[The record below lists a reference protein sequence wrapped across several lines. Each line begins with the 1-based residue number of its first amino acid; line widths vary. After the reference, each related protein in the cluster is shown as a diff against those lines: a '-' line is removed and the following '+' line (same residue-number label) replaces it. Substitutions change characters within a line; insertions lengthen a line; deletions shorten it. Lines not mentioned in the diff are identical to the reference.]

1 MRRTSKL
8 ILALFSLSA
17 MMHLYVGLRLLPDL
31 AVPNSIAGLLSLLL
45 IASTLL
51 IPAAMIQSR
60 RQHNLINTL
69 IIWCGL
75 VFMGLLSSL
84 FVFTLVRD
92 VLVLTLHLA
101 NTILDVNL
109 LSPAWL
115 RVSAAIVVIAS
126 LATSIVGFFSIIF
139 GPAVIKVDIP
149 IQDLPAGLEGFSVAQ
164 LSDVHIGPT
173 IKKRF
178 LNKVVQRVNE
188 LTVDSVVITGDLVD
202 GRVQHLGREVGPLAQ
217 LQSTY
222 GTFFVTGNHE
232 YYSHAEEWLAL
243 LKTLQVRTLMNEHE
257 VIHHQGQTVVMAG
270 VSDYSAH
277 HFIESQR
284 SDPTRAFANS
294 PTDAGLK
301 ILLAHQ
307 PRSIFQARECGA
319 HVQLSGHTHGGQF
332 WPWNHFVPLQQPFT
346 SGLHWF
352 ETMWIYVSRGTG
364 YWGPPKRFG
373 APAEITLL
381 RFVQADLQ
389 Q

>member
-17 MMHLYVGLRLLPDL
+17 MMHLYVGLRLLADL
-31 AVPNSIAGLLSLLL
+31 AAPHSITVLLSILLF
-45 IASTLL
+45 ASTLL
-51 IPAAMIQSR
+51 IPLAMIQSR
-60 RQHNLINTL
+60 RQHSLLNTL

-75 VFMGLLSSL
+75 IFMGLLSSL
-84 FVFTLVRD
+84 FIFTLVRD
-92 VLVLTLHLA
+92 VLVLTLYLA
-101 NTILDVNL
+101 NTALDVNL

-115 RVSAAIVVIAS
+115 RVSAATVVIAS
-126 LATSIVGFFSIIF
+126 LATSIIGFFSILL

-149 IQDLPAGLEGFSVAQ
+149 IQDLPAELEGFSVAQ

-188 LTVDSVVITGDLVD
+188 LAVHSVVITGDLVD
-202 GRVQHLGREVGPLAQ
+202 GRVQHLGREVGPLAH

-243 LKTLQVRTLMNEHE
+243 LQTLQVRILMNEHE

-270 VSDYSAH
+270 VADYSAH
-277 HFIESQR
+277 HFVESQR
-284 SDPTRAFANS
+284 SDPNRAFENA
-294 PTDAGLK
+294 PVDAGLK